1 MNQQIT
7 TSSKKRFF
15 NAIMMSVALYAIV
28 SFVALILLLLYP
40 IIPSII
46 TLQLMELILLVIPAL
61 PILLFFKIT
70 LCSKVPLEYKLDIF
84 SVIRFTKVFYTFI
97 TLFISYELFCR
108 ISAFVYADDGPGLS
122 ILLAM
127 ISLEFIPIVGITL
140 LISFVRS
147 YLRAKEI
154 IKHWNN

>member
-1 MNQQIT
+1 MNQQRT

-28 SFVALILLLLYP
+28 SFVALIILLLYP

-46 TLQLMELILLVIPAL
+46 TLQLTELILLVIPAL

-70 LCSKVPLEYKLDIF
+70 LFSKVPLEYKPDIF

-108 ISAFVYADDGPGLS
+108 ISAFVYGDGPGLS

-127 ISLEFIPIVGITL
+127 ISLGFIPIVGITL

-154 IKHWNN
+154 IKHWND